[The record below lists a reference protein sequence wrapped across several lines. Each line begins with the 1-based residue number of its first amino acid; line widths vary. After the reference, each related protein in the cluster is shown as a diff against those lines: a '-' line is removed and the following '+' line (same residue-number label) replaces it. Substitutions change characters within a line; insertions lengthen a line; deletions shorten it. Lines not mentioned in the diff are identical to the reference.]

1 MNIILCM
8 IYCLAK
14 LFCSSF
20 KSFSLKI
27 KNKKIYADALISK
40 ITTLALK
47 RWILSKLSSSI
58 SWWKLLYFVYI
69 GITLPHCWFW
79 SIHQHQRTHFTVLF
93 LCSGIKCTG
102 HLRHRS
108 QVCSRSEPWDKHRL
122 WSEHV
127 QTLHLHHHHH
137 LLNLN
142 RQDEELR
149 SGLECKEVELGWI
162 ETHWFIDL
170 FLTRKSGVHLDL

>member
-1 MNIILCM
+1 M

-69 GITLPHCWFW
+69 GITLPHCCHTR
-79 SIHQHQRTHFTVLF
+79 SAAGQ
-93 LCSGIKCTG
+93 CSESTPSK
-102 HLRHRS
+102 
-108 QVCSRSEPWDKHRL
+108 PWDKHRL